1 MENKRPTL
9 SEMIKNYANM
19 IDAIDFCNINLNC
32 LDNGEG
38 LMDGNL
44 CKTVKNGIVTPKV
57 CPLFDNSRYISRGLN
72 GIADEVAKLEA
83 REVQEASFDS
93 YTVDGVKTRVVLEKG
108 EE

>member
-93 YTVDGVKTRVVLEKG
+93 YTVDGVKTRVVLEQG

>member
-9 SEMIKNYANM
+9 SEMIKGYANM
-19 IDAIDFCNINLNC
+19 IDAIDFCNINLDC

-44 CKTVKNGIVTPKV
+44 CKTVENGIVTPKV

-72 GIADEVAKLEA
+72 DIADEIAKLEV
-83 REVQEASFDS
+83 REAAEAALAEME
-93 YTVDGVKTRVVLEKG
+93 GRE
-108 EE
+108 